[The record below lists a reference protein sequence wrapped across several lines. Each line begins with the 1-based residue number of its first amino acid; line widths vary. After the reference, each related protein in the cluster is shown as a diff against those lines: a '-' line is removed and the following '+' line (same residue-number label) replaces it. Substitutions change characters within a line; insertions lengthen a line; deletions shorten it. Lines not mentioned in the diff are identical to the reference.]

1 MCHQYFWSV
10 FKQTIHFKCVS
21 CYFLGLHLH
30 KDAFKANIHRL
41 KWTNFWFC
49 AFKSWYFDLSWHLF
63 MIVAETW
70 VRTFKTAK
78 HELTRV
84 LAGKLDG
91 RVAHV
96 CDALTVL
103 LVAEVHAVRVSITAP
118 SHRNTQTV
126 HSALELIRVATA
138 GRPRGCRQRQK
149 WDTQLQCSRVNT
161 RTKAQ
166 TCLIIWW

>member
-1 MCHQYFWSV
+1 
-10 FKQTIHFKCVS
+10 
-21 CYFLGLHLH
+21 
-30 KDAFKANIHRL
+30 
-41 KWTNFWFC
+41 
-49 AFKSWYFDLSWHLF
+49 

-103 LVAEVHAVRVSITAP
+103 LVAQVHAVRVSITAP

-138 GRPRGCRQRQK
+138 GRPRGCRQSQE

-161 RTKAQ
+161 HTKARMHILLFDGNESLASWRQ
-166 TCLIIWW
+166 KSVPRDGGTSVRHNHNELIQSKLSHEQRSRAGTVTAIIRHQP